1 MNNVIKMNKEKLK
14 EAKVKIKKLEKEKRS
29 KKYSSV
35 NEMFKDMNIDID
47 K

>member
-1 MNNVIKMNKEKLK
+1 MTKVIKLNKEKLK

-35 NEMFKDMNIDID
+35 KEMFKDMNIDID